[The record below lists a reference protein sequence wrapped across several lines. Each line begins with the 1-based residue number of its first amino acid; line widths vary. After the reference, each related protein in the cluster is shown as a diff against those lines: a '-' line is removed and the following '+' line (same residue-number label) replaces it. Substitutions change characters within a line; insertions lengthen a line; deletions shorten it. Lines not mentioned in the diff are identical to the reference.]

1 MKLKHLQEASYTK
14 GSIPS
19 NWSEEKVLKTFFE
32 LDNEDEPG
40 IRYYWGKGGFS
51 FNDSSGYN
59 FQTLIEQDGKFSAMS
74 DDNDWPVNLSSISI
88 YESRQVYGG
97 KS

>member
-1 MKLKHLQEASYTK
+1 MKLTHLQEAGYANT
-14 GSIPS
+14 IPS

-32 LDNEDEPG
+32 LDNEDED

-51 FNDSSGYN
+51 FNDSDGYN

-74 DDNDWPVNLSSISI
+74 DDNDWVVDLSSIRI
-88 YESRQVYGG
+88 YESRQVYG
-97 KS
+97 KPS